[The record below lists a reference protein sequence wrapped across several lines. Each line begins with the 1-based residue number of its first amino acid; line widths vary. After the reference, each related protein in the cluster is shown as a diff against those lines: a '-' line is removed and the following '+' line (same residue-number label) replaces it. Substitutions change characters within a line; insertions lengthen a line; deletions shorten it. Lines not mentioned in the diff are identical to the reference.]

1 MAVRKATRSNPQA
14 QPRPQHGKAPRR
26 GDDTPNKD
34 SLNDP
39 QLKSQVFATLA
50 HLNRGYGIAVAALDR
65 LRRHD
70 RRLRPSA
77 FPLAC
82 LNDFRCQTEALQ
94 AMANRDL
101 LRLMANREEL
111 EAEKQKLTAD
121 LHG

>member
-14 QPRPQHGKAPRR
+14 QPQPKQTAHREDP
-26 GDDTPNKD
+26 PNKA
-34 SLNDP
+34 SLHDP

-65 LRRHD
+65 LRKHD

-101 LRLMANREEL
+101 LRLMATREEKQ
-111 EAEKQKLTAD
+111 AEKLNLAAD
-121 LHG
+121 LRR